1 MAPLRFKLIKDIKK
15 LDGEIIKHIFNNF
28 GAIIDGWDSPKYYI
42 IVVYDKKDWVAY
54 SCLRH
59 HENHNDGNI
68 CYSGPV
74 FVKSAYRGKGLQ
86 ANLLKRKIRLAKKLG
101 YVRMVSSTYIENY
114 PSNNSLIKCGFRM
127 IAPWLQGE
135 PDSIYWEKVL

>member
-1 MAPLRFKLIKDIKK
+1 MAPLRFKLVKDIKK
-15 LDGEIIKHIFNNF
+15 LDNEIIKHIYNNF
-28 GAIIDGWDSPKYYI
+28 GAIIDGWDSPKYYVI
-42 IVVYDKKDWVAY
+42 MVYDKKDWVAY

-59 HENHNDGNI
+59 HENHNDGNV

-74 FVKSAYRGKGLQ
+74 FVKSAYRGKGMQ
-86 ANLLKRKIRLAKKLG
+86 VKLLKRKIRLAKKLG
-101 YVRMVSSTYIENY
+101 YIKMVSSTYIENY

-135 PDSIYWEKVL
+135 PDSIYWEKWL